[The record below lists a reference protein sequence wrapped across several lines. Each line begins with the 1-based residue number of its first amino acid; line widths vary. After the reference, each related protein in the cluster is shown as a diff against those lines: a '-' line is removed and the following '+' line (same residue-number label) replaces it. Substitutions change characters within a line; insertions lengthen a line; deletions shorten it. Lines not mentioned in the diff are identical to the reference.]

1 MEEKRQFK
9 GVWIP
14 GEVWLDNNL
23 TLIEKCILTEIDSL
37 EDSEKGCF
45 ASNNHF
51 ATFFNVSQSRI
62 SQILNI
68 LKDKQ
73 YIRIHYEY
81 KGKEIVA
88 RHIYINRPPFPTG
101 IKNIK
106 GGIKNIKGGYLENCE
121 DNNTSNNNTNN
132 IDIYI
137 SEIQKFKPILSST
150 DYALIKEFI
159 IDRYTI
165 EQVKEAIAI
174 CENNNAYS
182 IKYLIQVLVNPRKEK
197 YKVALK
203 NGINPKWLNEDLQAD
218 CLSGEELEELENEFK
233 EFRK

>member
-37 EDSEKGCF
+37 EDNEKGCF

-51 ATFFNVSQSRI
+51 ATFFNVSTSRI

-73 YIRIHYEY
+73 YIRIQYEY

-88 RHIYINRPPFPTG
+88 RHIYINRPPFPIG

-121 DNNTSNNNTNN
+121 DNNIIFNNTNN

-159 IDRYTI
+159 IDKFTI
-165 EQVKEAIAI
+165 EQVNEAITI
-174 CENNNAYS
+174 CEYNNAYS

-197 YKVALK
+197 TKVALK
-203 NGINPKWLNEDLQAD
+203 SGINPKWLNEDLQED
-218 CLSGEELEELENEFK
+218 SLTSEELEEIEREFK